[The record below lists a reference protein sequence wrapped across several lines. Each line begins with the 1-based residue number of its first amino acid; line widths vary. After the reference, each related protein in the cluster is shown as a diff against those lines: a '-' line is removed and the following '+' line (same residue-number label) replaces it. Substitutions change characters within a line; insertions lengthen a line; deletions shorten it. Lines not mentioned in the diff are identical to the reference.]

1 MLSSR
6 RCRFQ
11 VSSNPPPYPFVL
23 RFAIESPQDFL
34 HPLKRAGE
42 SRSAQESLTAFLGG
56 RAGATSLRGF
66 SWGRAG
72 ANIPPSIPKRVQSYY
87 NFPRCPNLCTKYPA
101 SVITIR
107 PKKQQKSVSYLADR
121 LTHYGDSLCRKEKK
135 YQQKTRFFIQNSCI
149 YQFFVVSLYRVL
161 KYEAP
166 ERQPTVR
173 CSDEHPM
180 TDYEIWDTGHPKTK
194 NSPIN
199 N

>member
-1 MLSSR
+1 MR
-6 RCRFQ
+6 EQR
-11 VSSNPPPYPFVL
+11 P
-23 RFAIESPQDFL
+23 
-34 HPLKRAGE
+34 
-42 SRSAQESLTAFLGG
+42 SAAFLGDV
-56 RAGATSLRGF
+56 REQRPSVSPKAGAKLLQFSEMSKSLHEI
-66 SWGRAG
+66 SSRAHQNLPIEG
-72 ANIPPSIPKRVQSYY
+72 AEKRCLFGLPPD
-87 NFPRCPNLCTKYPA
+87 T
-101 SVITIR
+101 
-107 PKKQQKSVSYLADR
+107 
-121 LTHYGDSLCRKEKK
+121 LCRLFMPKGKEISTKMH
-135 YQQKTRFFIQNSCI
+135 FFTQNPCI

>member
-1 MLSSR
+1 MLIVCYR
-6 RCRFQ
+6 LDGVGFKFQ
-11 VSSNPPPYPFVL
+11 VTRPRTP
-23 RFAIESPQDFL
+23 
-34 HPLKRAGE
+34 
-42 SRSAQESLTAFLGG
+42 SLIKGG
-56 RAGATSLRGF
+56 GVAVCTGKPDGF
-66 SWGRAG
+66 FWGGRAG

-101 SVITIR
+101 SVITIP

-121 LTHYGDSLCRKEKK
+121 LTHYSDSLCRKEKK
-135 YQQKTRFFIQNSCI
+135 YQQKMHFFTQSTCI